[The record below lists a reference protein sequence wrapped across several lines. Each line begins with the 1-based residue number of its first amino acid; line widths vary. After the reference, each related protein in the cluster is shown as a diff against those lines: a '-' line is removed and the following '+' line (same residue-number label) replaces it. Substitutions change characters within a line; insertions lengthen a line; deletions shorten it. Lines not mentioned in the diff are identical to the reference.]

1 MSSAFGFDVETVFG
15 GGGVGNGRFKKKGK
29 KRMDD
34 MEGMLMGSLG
44 DDFGF
49 GERVLRPAGR
59 ANGKGG
65 GFLDIV
71 GMQQFGIPQI
81 AGREPTPSGA
91 RRAKRAKV
99 ARVTGRKQRQPT
111 MREQSFGAIAGIE
124 GLGKGLDVFGTRVSE
139 TARRDIEP
147 IRKGV
152 TRFREKRKAK
162 GEAKETKEKVEE
174 FTKDRPRRVEGRQP
188 PALPDF
194 SQGGF
199 V

>member
-1 MSSAFGFDVETVFG
+1 MSFGFDVENVFG
-15 GGGVGNGRFKKKGK
+15 GGGIGNGRFKKKGK

-59 ANGKGG
+59 ANGRGG

-81 AGREPTPSGA
+81 AGREPTVAGA

-99 ARVTGRKQRQPT
+99 ARVTGRRQPA
-111 MREQSFGAIAGIE
+111 REQSFGAIAGIE
-124 GLGKGLDVFGTRVSE
+124 GLGRGLDVFGTRVSE

-152 TRFREKRKAK
+152 QKFRAKRKAK

-174 FTKDRPRRVEGRQP
+174 FTRDRPRRVEGSQP

>member
-1 MSSAFGFDVETVFG
+1 MSFGFDVENVFG
-15 GGGVGNGRFKKKGK
+15 GGGIGNGRIKKKGK
-29 KRMDD
+29 KKMDD

-59 ANGKGG
+59 ANGRGG

-91 RRAKRAKV
+91 RRAKRARV
-99 ARVTGRKQRQPT
+99 ARATGRRQPQ
-111 MREQSFGAIAGIE
+111 REQSFGAIAGIE
-124 GLGKGLDVFGTRVSE
+124 GLGRGLDVFGARVSQ
-139 TARRDIEP
+139 TVRRDVEP
-147 IRKGV
+147 RV
-152 TRFREKRKAK
+152 RRFVSRRKAK
-162 GEAKETKEKVEE
+162 GEAKETKEKVQE
-174 FTKDRPRRVEGRQP
+174 FTRDRPRRVEGSQP

>member
-1 MSSAFGFDVETVFG
+1 MSFGFDVESVFG
-15 GGGVGNGRFKKKGK
+15 GGGIGNGRFKKKGK
-29 KRMDD
+29 KKMDD

-59 ANGKGG
+59 ANGRGG

-81 AGREPTPSGA
+81 AGREPTVAGA

-99 ARVTGRKQRQPT
+99 AKVTGRRQPQ
-111 MREQSFGAIAGIE
+111 REQSFGAIAGIE
-124 GLGKGLDVFGTRVSE
+124 GLGRGLDVFGARVSGTIRSDVE
-139 TARRDIEP
+139 PRVRRF
-147 IRKGV
+147 V
-152 TRFREKRKAK
+152 SKRKAK
-162 GEAKETKEKVEE
+162 GEAKETKERVEE
-174 FTKDRPRRVEGRQP
+174 FTRERPRRVEARET
-188 PALPDF
+188 PALPDL

>member
-1 MSSAFGFDVETVFG
+1 MSFGFDVENVFG
-15 GGGVGNGRFKKKGK
+15 GGGIGNGRFKKKGK
-29 KRMDD
+29 KKMDD

-59 ANGKGG
+59 ANGRGG

-81 AGREPTPSGA
+81 AGREPTVAGA
-91 RRAKRAKV
+91 RRAKRARV
-99 ARVTGRKQRQPT
+99 AKVTGRRQPRQPQT
-111 MREQSFGAIAGIE
+111 FGAIAGLE
-124 GLGKGLDVFGTRVSE
+124 GLGRGVDVFQARVSR
-139 TARRDIEP
+139 TALRDIQP

-152 TRFREKRKAK
+152 ERFRARRKAK

-174 FTKDRPRRVEGRQP
+174 FTRDRPRRVEGREP

>member
-1 MSSAFGFDVETVFG
+1 MSFGFDVENVFG
-15 GGGVGNGRFKKKGK
+15 GGGLGNGRFKKKGK
-29 KRMDD
+29 KKMDD

-81 AGREPTPSGA
+81 AGREPTVAGA

-99 ARVTGRKQRQPT
+99 ARVTGRRQPR
-111 MREQSFGAIAGIE
+111 REQSFGAIAGIE

-152 TRFREKRKAK
+152 TRFRERRKAK
-162 GEAKETKEKVEE
+162 GEAKETKERVQE
-174 FTKDRPRRVEGRQP
+174 FTRERPRRVEGSQP

>member
-1 MSSAFGFDVETVFG
+1 MSFGFDVENVFG
-15 GGGVGNGRFKKKGK
+15 GGGLGNGRIKKKGK
-29 KRMDD
+29 KKMDD

-44 DDFGF
+44 NDFGF

-81 AGREPTPSGA
+81 AGREPTVAGA

-99 ARVTGRKQRQPT
+99 ARVTGRRQPR
-111 MREQSFGAIAGIE
+111 REQSFGAIAGIE
-124 GLGKGLDVFGTRVSE
+124 GLGRGLDVFGTRVSE

-152 TRFREKRKAK
+152 TRFKERRKAK
-162 GEAKETKEKVEE
+162 GEAKETKERVQE
-174 FTKDRPRRVEGRQP
+174 FTRDRPRRVEGTQP

>member
-1 MSSAFGFDVETVFG
+1 MSFGFDVENVFG
-15 GGGVGNGRFKKKGK
+15 GGGIGNGRIKKKGK
-29 KRMDD
+29 KKMDD

-81 AGREPTPSGA
+81 AGREPTVAGA

-99 ARVTGRKQRQPT
+99 ARVTGRRQPA
-111 MREQSFGAIAGIE
+111 REQSFGAIAGIE
-124 GLGKGLDVFGTRVSE
+124 GLGRGLDVFGARVSQ
-139 TARRDIEP
+139 TVRRDVEP
-147 IRKGV
+147 RVK
-152 TRFREKRKAK
+152 RFVARRKAK
-162 GEAKETKEKVEE
+162 GEAKETKEKVQE
-174 FTKDRPRRVEGRQP
+174 FTRDRPRRVEGSQP

>member
-1 MSSAFGFDVETVFG
+1 MSFGFDVESIFG
-15 GGGVGNGRFKKKGK
+15 GGGIGNGRIKKKRK
-29 KRMDD
+29 KMDD
-34 MEGMLMGSLG
+34 MEDMLMGSLG

-59 ANGKGG
+59 ANGRGG

-81 AGREPTPSGA
+81 AGREPTVAGA

-99 ARVTGRKQRQPT
+99 ARVTGRRQPR
-111 MREQSFGAIAGIE
+111 REQSFGAIAGIE
-124 GLGKGLDVFGTRVSE
+124 GLGRGLDVFGTRVSE
-139 TARRDIEP
+139 TARGDIEP

-152 TRFREKRKAK
+152 KKFIAKRKAK
-162 GEAKETKEKVEE
+162 GEAKQTKEKVEE
-174 FTKDRPRRVEGRQP
+174 FTRERPRRVEAREL

>member
-1 MSSAFGFDVETVFG
+1 MSFGFDVENVFG
-15 GGGVGNGRFKKKGK
+15 GGGIGNGRIRKKGK
-29 KRMDD
+29 KKKMDD

-59 ANGKGG
+59 ANGRGG

-99 ARVTGRKQRQPT
+99 ARVTGRRQPQ
-111 MREQSFGAIAGIE
+111 REQSFGAIAGIE
-124 GLGKGLDVFGTRVSE
+124 GLGRGLDVFGTRVSE

-174 FTKDRPRRVEGRQP
+174 FTKERPRRVEGSQP